1 MKDKDGIGII
11 MLIVSLILFVLNFLL
26 GWYRDVLLDNLFIFQ
41 LIPEAFVFLLN
52 IVILLVAS
60 IIRKTNKSKLIL
72 IAIIIGIISAV
83 FRFIFPFRNVKTIF
97 ELYVYEDKRLEIIEK
112 VKNNKIEIDENG
124 NVDLPKKLKKLSS
137 SGEIT
142 VYQNDED
149 GQVIC
154 FWIFRGMLSGSHQLM
169 YSSNGEKLI
178 KENETGH
185 PIINIKK
192 LKDNWYYVKTDY

>member
-11 MLIVSLILFVLNFLL
+11 MLIVSIILFILNFLL
-26 GWYRDVLLDNLFIFQ
+26 GWYRDVLLDNLFVFQ

-52 IVILLVAS
+52 IVVILVAS
-60 IIRKTNKSKLIL
+60 IMRKNNKTKLTL
-72 IAIIIGIISAV
+72 IAIIIIIISLIL
-83 FRFIFPFRNVKTIF
+83 RFIFPFRNVKTIF
-97 ELYVYEDKRLEIIEK
+97 ELYVYEDERLEIIEK
-112 VKNNKIEIDENG
+112 VKNNEIEIDEDG
-124 NVDLPKKLKKLSS
+124 NADLPKKLKKLSS
-137 SGEIT
+137 DREIT

-169 YSSNGEKLI
+169 YSSGGEKLI

-192 LKDNWYYVKTDY
+192 LKENWYYVDTDY